1 MKKAIFGATA
11 AAALLVAGAA
21 SAATVSVTLTGYGT
35 DVAGAVAARD
45 AFLGPWAVVGHEDF
59 EDFTAYD
66 DADYDVTPLPT
77 DVGTFTSIGDAGSG
91 STQVFPAGE
100 AVVRSAAF
108 PGTSATGSRYDA
120 DGDEAG
126 GTNYLD
132 SNDGGGI
139 SLAIAGLGMFDRIA
153 FLLTDVDDVGSALF
167 NIKSDGNL
175 LASNNVVQGNGK
187 LFLVTVS
194 ISELI
199 DQLTLDMMI
208 DTGDGF
214 GIDGVKIVATP
225 IPAAGFLLLGGL
237 GALGFAS
244 RRKRKDA

>member
-45 AFLGPWAVVGHEDF
+45 AFLGPWAVAGYEDF
-59 EDFTAYD
+59 EEFTAYPD
-66 DADYDVTPLPT
+66 VDYDFTPLPT
-77 DVGTFTSIGDAGSG
+77 DVGTFTSIAPAGSG
-91 STQVFPAGE
+91 TTQVDPVGQ

-108 PGTSATGSRYDA
+108 PGTSATGRRYDA
-120 DGDEAG
+120 DGDEVG

-132 SNDGGGI
+132 SNDAGGI
-139 SLAIAGLGMFDRIA
+139 SLAISGIGFFDRIA

-167 NIKSDGNL
+167 NIMSGGES

-194 ISELI
+194 ISDLI
-199 DQLTLDMMI
+199 DELTLDMKI
-208 DTGDGF
+208 DPGDGY

-237 GALGFAS
+237 GAMGFAA
-244 RRKRKDA
+244 RRKRKSA